1 MAAAVTHSEIRLLLR
16 FSSTS
21 ELIGEREGEDP
32 VPTNTLTMGRCSRLK
47 LMSRASRPVGDDLRE
62 GKEVMWLCD
71 RSMAVMS
78 IRSLREDTT
87 CCAAEESSRW

>member
-1 MAAAVTHSEIRLLLR
+1 MLR

-21 ELIGEREGEDP
+21 ELIGEEDGEGP
-32 VPTNTLTMGRCSRLK
+32 VPIDDNLAMGRCSRLK
-47 LMSRASRPVGDDLRE
+47 LISRASRPVEDDDALSE

-71 RSMAVMS
+71 RSMAS
-78 IRSLREDTT
+78 NRSLREDTT

>member
-1 MAAAVTHSEIRLLLR
+1 MNRNTTATSHSEMRLLLR

-21 ELIGEREGEDP
+21 EQLLWEGDDP
-32 VPTNTLTMGRCSRLK
+32 VDTLTIGRCSRLK
-47 LMSRASRPVGDDLRE
+47 LMSSASRPVEDDLSE

-71 RSMAVMS
+71 RSMAWM
-78 IRSLREDTT
+78 RSPREDTT